1 MEKLVIDKETGT
13 SKVLK
18 DGDARRRDRYA
29 RERHR
34 AFRLRVRGDHLVRAA
49 VRQLLRATWS
59 AHRQERHGRED
70 QGGHIFC
77 AQHGRRIGKD
87 GTGANHVGVNGI
99 DVDSI
104 AMGRVLR

>member
-34 AFRLRVRGDHLVRAA
+34 AFRFRVRGDHLVRAA

-59 AHRQERHGRED
+59 AHRQERHGREPRWCERHRRGRHRD
-70 QGGHIFC
+70 GQG
-77 AQHGRRIGKD
+77 A
-87 GTGANHVGVNGI
+87 T
-99 DVDSI
+99 
-104 AMGRVLR
+104 